1 MSKNP
6 WNEITRE
13 DVLKAICLFEAE
25 HPIHPEARST
35 FLVFHGKRYPA
46 KHIRGMA
53 YQIHFGR
60 EIQKGEYSGGLDT
73 VRFFEKLGF
82 EMHYTHRSINT
93 HSVTKGPETGYV
105 GNKNQKILLP
115 DSASKCKETPKP
127 VFDPGR
133 VTIPSKGVIEQKNA
147 LQLLLNRMFYGD
159 VVCEKTFSWMKT
171 PAEITG
177 EYALLYHR
185 LSAYRGDKN
194 FAKRNVTLRC
204 DFVCENSKLIIEY
217 DERQHF
223 SEARKISL
231 LAYPDVP
238 LHYDRELWISACQD
252 IQAKDNYPVNR
263 DEVRAFYDSTRDIEA
278 AKHGYTLVRIMHGQ
292 IDFQSANAYKKLAE
306 LLDAAMRVN
315 SEPEVL
321 RTPDLNSCTE
331 IVTAKEP
338 IKIGLYL
345 QTNELF
351 GNRKIFKKAMDA
363 VRTSDIDILV
373 FPEFSYVPFVE
384 AFYSADI
391 RFSDSIQYLYDRVLE
406 LSRYLGRAV
415 VICNEDKQG
424 AIVCIYANSFAEETE
439 TKCKHYIKHTMTNF
453 SACDVVGYREM
464 AESIFQPI
472 LYKGYRIGLT
482 ICYDCNHAIFSRKYG
497 QNGVDIILNCT
508 GGNVVYGKWFKYN
521 KVRAIENG
529 CFTFVTMGGDGTM
542 INPHNYVYGF
552 TPSGKEMIPTLL
564 NGKYTGK
571 KNISGGIYV
580 YDTADDN
587 GSAEPDSSVNQAE
600 SPNKMSDLD
609 IPVDGVDN
617 FLHSA
622 KTLTDKIYV
631 LHHRTVNVI
640 LCLIDGAD
648 ILRPEKVLKLLYAEV
663 LKPICNKRYI
673 IINRWDKV
681 DLGFY
686 ETTLSVVLKVR
697 SMENYCAVVLESGNL
712 KKCYQCGQNRTAQVV
727 KAENNH
733 WGIDLRRTGGPETIW
748 RNKSGM
754 KESWRDN
761 VEWLIGTM

>member
-351 GNRKIFKKAMDA
+351 GNRKIFKKAMDV

-439 TKCKHYIKHTMTNF
+439 TKCKHYL
-453 SACDVVGYREM
+453 S
-464 AESIFQPI
+464 
-472 LYKGYRIGLT
+472 
-482 ICYDCNHAIFSRKYG
+482 
-497 QNGVDIILNCT
+497 
-508 GGNVVYGKWFKYN
+508 GGNGQSRPAECP
-521 KVRAIENG
+521 VRPNG
-529 CFTFVTMGGDGTM
+529 PGRG
-542 INPHNYVYGF
+542 
-552 TPSGKEMIPTLL
+552 
-564 NGKYTGK
+564 
-571 KNISGGIYV
+571 
-580 YDTADDN
+580 
-587 GSAEPDSSVNQAE
+587 
-600 SPNKMSDLD
+600 
-609 IPVDGVDN
+609 
-617 FLHSA
+617 
-622 KTLTDKIYV
+622 
-631 LHHRTVNVI
+631 
-640 LCLIDGAD
+640 
-648 ILRPEKVLKLLYAEV
+648 
-663 LKPICNKRYI
+663 
-673 IINRWDKV
+673 
-681 DLGFY
+681 
-686 ETTLSVVLKVR
+686 
-697 SMENYCAVVLESGNL
+697 
-712 KKCYQCGQNRTAQVV
+712 
-727 KAENNH
+727 
-733 WGIDLRRTGGPETIW
+733 
-748 RNKSGM
+748 
-754 KESWRDN
+754 
-761 VEWLIGTM
+761 